1 MVTTDVL
8 SPDLVLVSDELRA
21 EALAALPVYP
31 WERESS
37 EPQTQADPLPAPRER
52 PLASKIALYL
62 AWQLLVGLL
71 TGLGIVISI
80 ALPVLALSL
89 IAG

>member
-8 SPDLVLVSDELRA
+8 SPDLVLVSEDLRA

-31 WERESS
+31 WEREKP
-37 EPQTQADPLPAPRER
+37 EPHTEAESLPAPRER
-52 PLASKIALYL
+52 PLATKIALYL

-71 TGLGIVISI
+71 TGLGIAISI

-89 IAG
+89 VAG